1 LILYLLKTDSLEQ
14 RCGISVSK
22 KVSKKAVV
30 RNKLKRRI
38 RSIYKNE
45 LINMKD
51 GIDVIFVTRKKLLD
65 MPFSSLKSVVINLI
79 KKAKLYKEI

>member
-1 LILYLLKTDSLEQ
+1 LEQ